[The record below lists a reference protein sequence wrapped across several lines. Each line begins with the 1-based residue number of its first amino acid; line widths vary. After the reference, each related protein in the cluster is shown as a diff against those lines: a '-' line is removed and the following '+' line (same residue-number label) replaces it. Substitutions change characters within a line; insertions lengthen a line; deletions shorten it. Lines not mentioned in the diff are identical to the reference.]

1 MKEVSTQD
9 IELHT
14 RRSSKNLFVKMQDFL
29 DTDTMYAES
38 KEFDCSLWTMIV
50 LEKSLATD
58 SYFQGPSC

>member
-9 IELHT
+9 TELHT

-29 DTDTMYAES
+29 DTDTMYTES
-38 KEFDCSLWTMIV
+38 KEFDCSLWRMIV
-50 LEKSLATD
+50 LKKSLATD